1 MCIVGMEE
9 EKGGGG
15 LTSFLIAECEY
26 FTRPPSRA
34 ETRRCPPG
42 WARSM
47 RLVKDQPSRSLREGL
62 EMEKVG
68 KIEGKLLWVR

>member
-42 WARSM
+42 MGSLHALGEGSTKPLPPRGTGDGEDG
-47 RLVKDQPSRSLREGL
+47 KD
-62 EMEKVG
+62 
-68 KIEGKLLWVR
+68 